1 MCLCSSFILLS
12 DHDTGLHHAAVNLLD
27 SIHEARVSER
37 QVALKS
43 DLPVLLTGGG
53 HDLLESRVDDVD
65 FISTLKLAN
74 LVLVSSN
81 LEEMGI
87 SLNLI
92 LLRQTARSDVI
103 EILKPLEV
111 RAGNTT
117 AVNEHVWRADDASA
131 EEDLL
136 SCIGGGAIG
145 TFEDGLD
152 LHVLSIASVQ

>member
-43 DLPVLLTGGG
+43 NLPVLLTGGG
-53 HDLLESRVDDVD
+53 HDLLKSRVDDVD

-92 LLRQTARSDVI
+92 LLR
-103 EILKPLEV
+103 
-111 RAGNTT
+111 
-117 AVNEHVWRADDASA
+117 
-131 EEDLL
+131 
-136 SCIGGGAIG
+136 
-145 TFEDGLD
+145 
-152 LHVLSIASVQ
+152 